1 MDLLLDQGQLTDQ
14 DIREEVDT
22 FLFEGYD
29 TSSVATTITLILLG
43 IYQNIQVKLKFLCSV
58 VFMYSFK
65 YNTTLISMDISNQ
78 LPYKV

>member
-1 MDLLLDQGQLTDQ
+1 MDLLLDDHQGQLTDQ

-43 IYQNIQVKLKFLCSV
+43 IYQNIQVKLKFLCIHL
-58 VFMYSFK
+58 
-65 YNTTLISMDISNQ
+65 NII
-78 LPYKV
+78 